1 MPKEAERMKR
11 PVVDITPVER
21 AGRLLRAD
29 AADRRGGL
37 AQRRRAATSGVVTVT
52 IVCRGGTQQ

>member
-1 MPKEAERMKR
+1 MKR